1 MSKQATKK
9 NGLSKLIWIGAAVV
23 IIFALIIFLTNQ
35 SNKSKLADNPYDK
48 ENLNQATIDQ
58 LDDEN
63 YQNIALPDEV
73 SKQIESGEPTT
84 VYFFSPTCSHCKVT
98 TPILMPVAEDM
109 DVDVLQYNLLEY
121 DQGWTDYFIEATPTL
136 VHYENGEEVSRW
148 VGSQPKENIEEFFNE
163 VVLK

>member
-1 MSKQATKK
+1 MKK
-9 NGLSKLIWIGAAVV
+9 MLIIGGVV
-23 IIFALIIFLTNQ
+23 IAIFALLIVLTNF
-35 SNKSKLADNPYDK
+35 SNKDKLANNPYDT
-48 ENLNQATIDQ
+48 EDLEQPTID
-58 LDDEN
+58 LLTDEN

-73 SKQIESGEPTT
+73 DEKIKSGEPTT
-84 VYFFSPTCSHCKVT
+84 VYFFSPTCSYCQTT

-121 DQGWTDYFIEATPTL
+121 EQGWQDYFIEATPTL
-136 VHYENGEEVSRW
+136 VHYENGAEVSRW